1 MREARPG
8 CAHLEP
14 HGSQIHVPIE
24 YQRHL
29 PKLSE
34 HIECQNPCEGS
45 MFEVIAHETI
55 FASIPSPSSH
65 WRRIRKKIY
74 LIVIMIR
81 FIIMKK
87 SVSEFEHALM
97 ESRIPSKRRDGV
109 KRAVLLL

>member
-8 CAHLEP
+8 CARLEP

-24 YQRHL
+24 HQRHL
-29 PKLSE
+29 PKLGE
-34 HIECQNPCEGS
+34 YIECQNPCEGS
-45 MFEVIAHETI
+45 VFEVIAHETI

-74 LIVIMIR
+74 PIMIMIG

-87 SVSEFEHALM
+87 LAAEFEYALM
-97 ESRIPSKRRDGV
+97 QAAME
-109 KRAVLLL
+109 